1 MGWVSLVINASEENY
16 PGARDVAQ
24 VVEYLHTRCEL
35 DVVDWHMFV
44 ILALVRQGQE
54 DDPRLYSEFEASLVY
69 IRPYL

>member
-1 MGWVSLVINASEENY
+1 M
-16 PGARDVAQ
+16 VAC
-24 VVEYLHTRCEL
+24 LHTMSKL

-54 DDPRLYSEFEASLVY
+54 DHPRLYSEFEASLVY